1 MGNEKVVVKQ
11 LVERFDAEELKT
23 LGAADTAESLKTA
36 ASEMG
41 KTLTDDEAS
50 ALFAVLSAASE
61 TGELSDEE
69 LNRVAGGRITE
80 EEYARFRDGY
90 YQTLD
95 SRRKYQY

>member
-1 MGNEKVVVKQ
+1 MENEKVVVKQ

-23 LGAADTAESLKTA
+23 LGAADTAESLKIA

-61 TGELSDEE
+61 TGELSDEALE
-69 LNRVAGGRITE
+69 TVAGGYFVDFNPGKKGSLGIK
-80 EEYARFRDGY
+80 
-90 YQTLD
+90 LL
-95 SRRKYQY
+95 